1 MASTRPFHA
10 ALLSLTLA
18 LPAFAAGPAV
28 WGEGMMVK
36 VRPGSAARSAT
47 EVRLTA
53 ARNEFVSF
61 QVALHGGDTGL
72 KGVRAKLPALEGPA
86 TLTGPDVTLYREA
99 LLTTKQASVA
109 GEPVGAW
116 PDGLVPDRDELAGET
131 RNAFPFDVPAG
142 ESRAL
147 WVDVHVPQGAPAGDY
162 TGTVTVEADGG
173 FQRQVTAR
181 LTVVDAAL
189 PSTSSLPSAFLLWPP
204 HVCRA
209 HMGREDC
216 TAEELQPLLER
227 YQRMALE
234 HRFTLSSLFPRK
246 PWPPEWRGF
255 DATWGPYME
264 GTAPTRLPGARM
276 TSLEYVG
283 PLDAANLKDFTAHMK
298 DKGWLDRAYVQLG
311 DEPPYGTTFAQV
323 QANGDLVRQAAP
335 GLRTM
340 LTTNSRE
347 LKANDLGDRVD
358 VVVPLVNHLDGTD
371 ANFRGD
377 QRETYTAFLK
387 RPGTALWMYQSCMSH
402 GCAYGTNAP
411 ENKPGAGWP
420 SYMLDRSAAKARAME
435 WVTYLEGATGELYYQ
450 TVGMLST
457 AWADQYRYNG
467 NGDGTLFYPGTPQAI
482 GGKTDVPVAS
492 MRLKLLRQGMQDY
505 EWLKAVGDAGDP
517 AFARKVAR
525 DLIPAASRVSDD
537 GAAFDAARL
546 KLIQRYEEL
555 TAGQK
560 PDEGTQPP
568 DAGTQPPGTPTDG
581 STQPP
586 GTPTDGST
594 QPPETPT
601 DGGTA
606 PTPDEASGGPSQ
618 RPSDVTP
625 DAVSDAQSGGCSTGG
640 GGTAAIAGGLLFA
653 AWALGGMRRRHARV
667 TVPARRR

>member
-1 MASTRPFHA
+1 MPSIRPFRA
-10 ALLSLTLA
+10 ALLSLTVA
-18 LPAFAAGPAV
+18 LPVFAAGPAV

-36 VRPGSAARSAT
+36 VRPGTAARSAT

-61 QVALHGGDTGL
+61 QVALQGGDTGL
-72 KGVRAKLPALEGPA
+72 TGVRAKLPALEGPGST

-99 LLTTKQASVA
+99 LIPTKQASVA

-116 PDGLVPDRDELAGET
+116 PDGLVPDTDEVAGET
-131 RNAFPFDVPAG
+131 RSAFPFDVPAK
-142 ESRAL
+142 EARAI
-147 WVDVHVPQGAPAGDY
+147 WVDVHVPQDAPPGDY
-162 TGTVTVEADGG
+162 VGTVTVEADGG

-209 HMGREDC
+209 HTGREDC
-216 TAEELQPLLER
+216 TPEELQPLLAR

-246 PWPPEWRGF
+246 PWPPAWSDF
-255 DATWGPYME
+255 DATWGPYLD
-264 GTAPTRLPGARM
+264 GTAPSRLQGARM

-283 PLDAANLKDFTAHMK
+283 PLDAANLKDFTAHMTER
-298 DKGWLDRAYVQLG
+298 GWLDRAYVQLG
-311 DEPPYGTTFAQV
+311 DEPPYGTTFEQV
-323 QANGDLVRQAAP
+323 RATGDLVRQAAP

-347 LKANDLGDRVD
+347 LKANRLEDQVD
-358 VVVPLVNHLDGTD
+358 VAVPLVNHLDGTD
-371 ANFRGD
+371 ASFRGD
-377 QRETYTAFLK
+377 QRGTYTNFLE

-435 WVTYLEGATGELYYQ
+435 WVTFLEGATGELYYQ

-457 AWADQYRYNG
+457 AWTDQYRFNG
-467 NGDGTLFYPGTPQAI
+467 NGDGTLFYPGTPAAI

-492 MRLKLLRQGMQDY
+492 LRLKLIRQGMQDY
-505 EWLKAVGDAGDP
+505 EWLKAVSDAGDP
-517 AFARKVAR
+517 GFARKVAR
-525 DLIPAASRVSDD
+525 DLIPAASRVTDD

-555 TAGQK
+555 TATQTPGA
-560 PDEGTQPP
+560 GTTPP
-568 DAGTQPPGTPTDG
+568 DAGTKPPA
-581 STQPP
+581 
-586 GTPTDGST
+586 
-594 QPPETPT
+594 

-606 PTPDEASGGPSQ
+606 PAPEEAAGGPS
-618 RPSDVTP
+618 RGTPGSPSDVTP
-625 DAVSDAQSGGCSTGG
+625 DAVADAQAGGCSTGG
-640 GGTAAIAGGLLFA
+640 GGTAAVAGGLLFA
-653 AWALGGMRRRHARV
+653 AWALGGMRRQRARV
-667 TVPARRR
+667 TVPARRK

>member
-1 MASTRPFHA
+1 MPSIRPFRA
-10 ALLSLTLA
+10 ALLTLTVG
-18 LPAFAAGPAV
+18 LPVFAAGPAV

-36 VRPGSAARSAT
+36 VRPGIAARSAT

-72 KGVRAKLPALEGPA
+72 TGVRAKLPGLEGPGSK
-86 TLTGPDVTLYREA
+86 TLTGPDVTLYRQA
-99 LLTTKQASVA
+99 LVTTKQASVA

-116 PDGLVPDRDELAGET
+116 PDGLVPDTDEIAGET
-131 RNAFPFDVPAG
+131 RSAFPFDVPAN
-142 ESRAL
+142 EARAL
-147 WVDVHVPQGAPAGDY
+147 WVDVHVPEDAPPGDY
-162 TGTVTVEADGG
+162 LGTVTVEADGG

-209 HMGREDC
+209 HTGREDC
-216 TAEELQPLLER
+216 TPEELQPLLTR

-234 HRFTLSSLFPRK
+234 HRFTLSSLLPRK
-246 PWPPEWRGF
+246 PWPPEWSSF
-255 DATWGPYME
+255 DATWGPFLE
-264 GTAPTRLPGARM
+264 GTAPNRLQGARM

-298 DKGWLDRAYVQLG
+298 AKGWLDRAYVQLG
-311 DEPPYGTTFAQV
+311 DEPPYGTPFAQV
-323 QANGDLVRQAAP
+323 HATGDLVRQAAP

-347 LKANDLGDRVD
+347 LKANNLEDAVD
-358 VVVPLVNHLDGTD
+358 TAVPLVNHLDGTD

-377 QRETYTAFLK
+377 QRATYTRFLE

-435 WVTYLEGATGELYYQ
+435 WVTFLQGATGELYYQ
-450 TVGMLST
+450 SVGMLST
-457 AWADQYRYNG
+457 AWTDQYRFNG
-467 NGDGTLFYPGTPQAI
+467 NGDGTLFYPGTPEAI

-492 MRLKLLRQGMQDY
+492 LRLKLIRQGMQDY
-505 EWLKAVGDAGDP
+505 EWLKAVSDAGDP
-517 AFARKVAR
+517 DFARKVAR
-525 DLIPAASRVSDD
+525 DLIPAASQVTDD

-555 TAGQK
+555 TATRT
-560 PDEGTQPP
+560 PDAGAQPP
-568 DAGTQPPGTPTDG
+568 DAGTQPP
-581 STQPP
+581 
-586 GTPTDGST
+586 
-594 QPPETPT
+594 T

-606 PTPDEASGGPSQ
+606 SMPDEAAGGPS
-618 RPSDVTP
+618 RGSPGASSDVTP
-625 DAVSDAQSGGCSTGG
+625 DAVAGAQAGGCTTGG
-640 GGTAAIAGGLLFA
+640 GGTATVAGGLLFA
-653 AWALGGMRRRHARV
+653 AWAFGGMRRRHAHV
-667 TVPARRR
+667 TVPARKR

>member
-1 MASTRPFHA
+1 MPSIRPFRAA
-10 ALLSLTLA
+10 ALLSLTVA
-18 LPAFAAGPAV
+18 LPVYAAGPTV
-28 WGEGMMVK
+28 WSEGMMVK
-36 VRPGSAARSAT
+36 VRPGTAARSAT

-61 QVALHGGDTGL
+61 QVALHGGDAGL
-72 KGVRAKLPALEGPA
+72 KGVRAKLPALEGPGSTA
-86 TLTGPDVTLYREA
+86 LTGPDVTLYRQA
-99 LLTTKQASVA
+99 LVTTKQASVA

-116 PDGLVPDRDELAGET
+116 PDGLVPDTDEIAGET
-131 RNAFPFDVPAG
+131 RRAFPFDVPAK
-142 ESRAL
+142 EARAL
-147 WVDVHVPQGAPAGDY
+147 WVDVHVPEDAPPGDY

-181 LTVVDAAL
+181 LTVVDAVL
-189 PSTSSLPSAFLLWPP
+189 PSTSSLSSAFLLWPP

-209 HMGREDC
+209 HTGREDC
-216 TAEELQPLLER
+216 TPEELQPLLTR

-246 PWPPEWRGF
+246 PWPPEWSNF
-255 DATWGPYME
+255 DATWGPYLE
-264 GTAPTRLPGARM
+264 GTAPNRLQGARM

-298 DKGWLDRAYVQLG
+298 QKGWLDRAYVQLG
-311 DEPPYGTTFAQV
+311 DEPPYGTSFEQV
-323 QANGDLVRQAAP
+323 HATGELVRKAAP

-347 LKANDLGDRVD
+347 LKAHGLEDAVD
-358 VVVPLVNHLDGTD
+358 TAVPLVNHLDGTD

-377 QRETYTAFLK
+377 QRGTYTHFLE
-387 RPGTALWMYQSCMSH
+387 RPGAALWMYQSCMSH

-435 WVTYLEGATGELYYQ
+435 WVTFLQGATGELYYQ

-457 AWADQYRYNG
+457 AWRDQYRFNG
-467 NGDGTLFYPGTPQAI
+467 NGDGTLFYPGTPEAI
-482 GGKTDVPVAS
+482 GGRTDVPVAS
-492 MRLKLLRQGMQDY
+492 LRLKLIRQGMQDY
-505 EWLKAVGDAGDP
+505 EWLKAVADAGDP
-517 AFARKVAR
+517 GFARKVAR
-525 DLIPAASRVSDD
+525 DLIPAASRVTDD

-555 TAGQK
+555 TA
-560 PDEGTQPP
+560 TQTP
-568 DAGTQPPGTPTDG
+568 DAGTQQPDAGT
-581 STQPP
+581 Q
-586 GTPTDGST
+586 
-594 QPPETPT
+594 QPT
-601 DGGTA
+601 DGGKE
-606 PTPDEASGGPSQ
+606 PMPEEAAGGPSKGT
-618 RPSDVTP
+618 PGSTSDVTL
-625 DAVSDAQSGGCSTGG
+625 DALDDAQAGGCTTGG
-640 GGTAAIAGGLLFA
+640 GGTAAVAGGLVFA